1 MTISHQC
8 VNISTVQQIYTGQW
22 QCEFRRFFYL
32 FPQQILFNIFFD
44 LSVYLNKNFPM
55 QGSPKI
61 KTNHIKIGLIF
72 AVFVLFLSS
81 AIGLLEINVIS
92 GLRVSVNSQVADNI
106 LILTYRISSLDTAL
120 FIIIGIALSVCLPV
134 LGPVKSTLLTIIAII
149 VLYIIGKLSSNQYDL
164 IPFEYFTL
172 MILILYIVNILISYF
187 IEIHSKQKI
196 LATFGQYLPP
206 HIVNK
211 ISSGMEQLA
220 LEGEARQ
227 MTVLFCDI
235 QSFTSI
241 SEELNP
247 KQLSKLLNE
256 YFTSL
261 SKILFR
267 YNATIDKFIGD
278 SIMAF
283 WGAPLEQ
290 DDQAERAVLCALDM
304 IMEIERLS
312 KNFRRRGW
320 PGPAAGIGINSGL
333 MAVGNMGSVYRMA
346 YTVIGDAVNVASRA
360 ESLTRTYHVPIIVSD
375 TTREKCHDILF
386 REMDNVVLKGKRRST
401 RLFQPLCLRSEATP
415 DQLEE
420 IDKHNEALHA
430 YYKKD
435 FVTARSLFTDLAS
448 RHNDDLYYSMMSDK
462 MSAFCLEDD

>member
-1 MTISHQC
+1 
-8 VNISTVQQIYTGQW
+8 
-22 QCEFRRFFYL
+22 
-32 FPQQILFNIFFD
+32 
-44 LSVYLNKNFPM
+44 M

-134 LGPVKSTLLTIIAII
+134 LGPVKSSLLTIIAII
-149 VLYIIGKLSSNQYDL
+149 VLYFIGKLSSNQYDL

-172 MILILYIVNILISYF
+172 MILMLYIVNILISYF

-290 DDQAERAVLCALDM
+290 DDQADRAVSCALDM

-312 KNFRRRGW
+312 ENFRLRGW

-360 ESLTRTYHVPIIVSD
+360 ESLTRTY
-375 TTREKCHDILF
+375 
-386 REMDNVVLKGKRRST
+386 
-401 RLFQPLCLRSEATP
+401 
-415 DQLEE
+415 
-420 IDKHNEALHA
+420 
-430 YYKKD
+430 
-435 FVTARSLFTDLAS
+435 
-448 RHNDDLYYSMMSDK
+448 
-462 MSAFCLEDD
+462 